1 MSSWVILVDNLKDL
15 SNTETPH
22 KVMTVREYLTH
33 PKLFTGAK
41 PTILNLSRSYAYQG
55 AGYYASLLAE
65 ARQHRV
71 VPVVETMIELSRKQL
86 YQHALPELEDRLN
99 RCLRKMAPE
108 AAGAVSR
115 LLIYLGQ
122 VGDPALEPFARLLFD
137 WFRAPVL
144 EVLLEEGEWRSIKRI
159 RVLAVNDLVAEERA
173 QFLAAVESYTT
184 RPGGRRNSAH

>member
-71 VPVVETMIELSRKQL
+71 VPVVETMIE
-86 YQHALPELEDRLN
+86 
-99 RCLRKMAPE
+99 
-108 AAGAVSR
+108 
-115 LLIYLGQ
+115 
-122 VGDPALEPFARLLFD
+122 
-137 WFRAPVL
+137 
-144 EVLLEEGEWRSIKRI
+144 
-159 RVLAVNDLVAEERA
+159 
-173 QFLAAVESYTT
+173 
-184 RPGGRRNSAH
+184 